1 LAEKKNNLEGKTMPH
16 NSKTTK
22 KVARGQNRIIL
33 IVGVLDLNGLG
44 VKGEIRQ
51 TQELRDQI

>member
-1 LAEKKNNLEGKTMPH
+1 MPH